1 MEEENF
7 GLMDH
12 AYFVGKKEVLQWINK
27 TTKLD
32 VQIIEQLGTGAVHCA
47 IIDAYCE
54 KVVPMG
60 KVNWKARSTHEFIP
74 NLRIM
79 QKALVD
85 LGYEKKV
92 DIEKIARAKYQDNLE
107 FAQWMKKVFEAKTP
121 RESYDPVARR
131 GGATLFYGSES
142 EKKIRERPIFSDKP
156 PVAVEAP
163 KRSAHSSTSH
173 HSVASSKKDPKS
185 SASPPRRSKEPSS
198 VSPEELEALLTL
210 KEDLEGAKELLKVNM
225 DPSEL
230 ITQLREHFGI
240 TM

>member
-7 GLMDH
+7 GLMDQ

-27 TTKLD
+27 TTKLE

-121 RESYDPVARR
+121 RDPYDPVARR
-131 GGATLFYGSES
+131 GGATLFYGSEN
-142 EKKIRERPIFSDKP
+142 EKKVRERPIFSDRP
-156 PVAVEAP
+156 PVVAEAA
-163 KRSAHSSTSH
+163 KRPVHSSTSH
-173 HSVASSKKDPKS
+173 PPVSAPKKDPKS
-185 SASPPRRSKEPSS
+185 NASPPGDSNESPS
-198 VSPEELEALLTL
+198 VSPEELEALLSL

-225 DPSEL
+225 DPAEL
-230 ITQLREHFGI
+230 IAQLREHFGI